1 MARNKAPKGGFQP
14 SHNQLA
20 LEGRIRETLPA
31 ILIAEREAQR
41 LTQEQLAERA
51 GIHVTTIGKIERGQ
65 QVPGLALFAL
75 IAKALA
81 CPATDL
87 LRKVLPDTSASTY
100 EDRAIALVRGFP
112 AADRARLVPVLEAI
126 VDLKRRP

>member
-1 MARNKAPKGGFQP
+1 MVRAKAPKAGFQP
-14 SHNQLA
+14 SQNQLA
-20 LEGRIRETLPA
+20 LETRIREALPA
-31 ILIAEREAQR
+31 ILVAERESQR

-65 QVPGLALFAL
+65 QVPSLALL
-75 IAKALA
+75 VLLAKALG
-81 CPATDL
+81 CSPEEL
-87 LRKVLPDTSASTY
+87 LRKVLPETSPPKY

-112 AADRARLVPVLEAI
+112 AADRARLVPVLEAF